1 MSIPF
6 AGSPLDRA
14 AALRTDEAA
23 IDALR
28 ADPRAQVL
36 LMPVEALAHG
46 IPVSDPEQ
54 PELAWVDLSLAL
66 EAGLSAKDA
75 HFLGLK
81 DGIPHFSAALP
92 AALSGALAGALSG
105 GMSGAT
111 PSHADLRSLSLL
123 LPASQVAKAG
133 LAQVLIRWHLQ
144 EPHCPACG
152 GPTEAREGGWRRQC
166 LDEAC
171 GLARYP
177 RTDPAVLMLITKGD
191 YVVLGR
197 QPQFPEG
204 VYSCLAGY
212 LEPGETLEECVEREA
227 FEEVGLRVH
236 DPRYRRSQPWPLSGA
251 VMLGFQA
258 DALHDDLKID
268 ETELED
274 ARWFSRRELGRII
287 AGQGEGYQAPFK
299 TALARILMEDWLK
312 EG

>member
-6 AGSPLDRA
+6 SGSPLDRA
-14 AALRTDEAA
+14 ASLRTDEAA
-23 IDALR
+23 IAALR
-28 ADPRAQVL
+28 RDPRAQVL
-36 LMPVEALAHG
+36 LMPAEELAQG

-54 PELAWVDLSLAL
+54 PELVWLDLAL
-66 EAGLSAKDA
+66 AVQAGLPAEEA

-81 DGIPHFSAALP
+81 DGVPHFAAALP
-92 AALSGALAGALSG
+92 AGLVSAERSQ
-105 GMSGAT
+105 
-111 PSHADLRSLSLL
+111 ADLRSLSLL

-133 LAQVLIRWHLQ
+133 LAQVLLRWHLK
-144 EPHCPACG
+144 ETRCPACG

-177 RTDPAVLMLITKGD
+177 RTDPAVLMLITRGD

-227 FEEVGLRVH
+227 FEEVGVRVAN
-236 DPRYRRSQPWPLSGA
+236 PRYRRSQPWPLSGA

-258 DALHDDLKID
+258 DAQHEELKID

-274 ARWFSRRELGRII
+274 ARWFSRRELASIM
-287 AGQGEGYQAPFK
+287 AGQVEGYRPPFR
-299 TALARILMEDWLK
+299 TALARILMEDWLS

>member
-36 LMPVEALAHG
+36 LMPVEELAQG
-46 IPVSDPEQ
+46 IPVSDAEQ
-54 PELAWVDLSLAL
+54 PELAWIDLSLAL
-66 EAGLSAKDA
+66 EAGLPASEA

-81 DGIPHFSAALP
+81 DGVPHFSAALP
-92 AALSGALAGALSG
+92 AALASAIPGR
-105 GMSGAT
+105 
-111 PSHADLRSLSLL
+111 ADLRSLSLL

-133 LAQVLIRWHLQ
+133 LAQVLLRWHLK
-144 EPHCPACG
+144 ETRCPSCG

-177 RTDPAVLMLITKGD
+177 RTDPAVLMLITKGN

-197 QPQFPEG
+197 QPQFPQG

-212 LEPGETLEECVEREA
+212 LEPGETLEECVQREA
-227 FEEVGLRVH
+227 FEEVGLTVR

-258 DALHDDLKID
+258 DALHDDLTID
-268 ETELED
+268 RTELED
-274 ARWFSRRELGRII
+274 ARWFSRRELERMM
-287 AGQGEGYQAPFK
+287 AGQFEGYQPPFK
-299 TALARILMEDWLK
+299 AALARILMEDWLS